1 MLHEGLDELL
11 AQAGQAVAVL
21 AGEALQLALGG
32 QLLAVHQQEVEV
44 GGEGAQE
51 VQDVVAPVV
60 ADDALALDGGAQL
73 HDLILLVEDVVPL
86 NLVVAARIGK
96 GGK

>member
-1 MLHEGLDELL
+1 MRGRLWNERKTVAPVFHEGLDELL

-60 ADDALALDGGAQL
+60 ADDALALHG
-73 HDLILLVEDVVPL
+73 
-86 NLVVAARIGK
+86 
-96 GGK
+96 